1 MITSSSRSYFAVHS
15 FNAHY
20 GDWLT
25 HIKRKPN
32 CVVVESCLYDDW
44 EDGITPPYIPSVVK
58 PSSQINER
66 THSDSYPKKYC
77 DCLIPKFIHKRL
89 FAIAR
94 AGIAEIKGVSA
105 SLASWLWVYT
115 STWGNWSWGA
125 CKDRQSFTG
134 SNPKLRFIVVRII
147 SDCRAVFP
155 NFLKGIFL

>member
-94 AGIAEIKGVSA
+94 AGIAEIKDVSA
-105 SLASWLWVYT
+105 SLASCLRINHKTVE
-115 STWGNWSWGA
+115 GGL
-125 CKDRQSFTG
+125 DRG
-134 SNPKLRFIVVRII
+134 SSQPRMQHALFMALLTYLTIFKPHALGGFPGTLNGEVV
-147 SDCRAVFP
+147 
-155 NFLKGIFL
+155 